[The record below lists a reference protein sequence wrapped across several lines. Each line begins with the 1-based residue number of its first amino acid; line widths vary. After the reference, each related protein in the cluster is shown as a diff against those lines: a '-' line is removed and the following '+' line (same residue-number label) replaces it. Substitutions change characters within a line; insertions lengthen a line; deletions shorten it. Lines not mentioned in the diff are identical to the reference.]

1 MRRGGRRGA
10 APPHGQSAR
19 SARARWEGWWLTAAL
34 WSLAGATLSAARM
47 PRRAP
52 MRRSGAMATSHRL
65 VSAPALL
72 LTTSSGLP
80 ALRGSTPHLPCSL
93 LPQAQSAARAAASPR
108 RGAGGGARRAHAR
121 RGAPRPRPRAPC
133 RLAGRLARLAA
144 RRPAHNAA
152 GGGGAP
158 HGGGA
163 ASAGARRSGCGL
175 GHETGRVAMSSRDV
189 PALPPTPG
197 RRVGEQA
204 CAAPGKSKT
213 HTGTRVGASQAVAH
227 TCSL

>member
-19 SARARWEGWWLTAAL
+19 GALARERRCEGRWLITAAL
-34 WSLAGATLSAARM
+34 WSLSGATLFTARM

-52 MRRSGAMATSHRL
+52 MRHSGALTTSHRL

-72 LTTSSGLP
+72 LSTSSGLPARNP

-144 RRPAHNAA
+144 RRPAHAAA

-175 GHETGRVAMSSRDV
+175 GHETGRVAMS
-189 PALPPTPG
+189 
-197 RRVGEQA
+197 
-204 CAAPGKSKT
+204 
-213 HTGTRVGASQAVAH
+213 
-227 TCSL
+227 